1 MARARSS
8 VHDEPGGEFTFM
20 ANKPADLKD
29 LNMKAGTADML
40 KCRPRALCYY
50 SILLFLLFSITTKPF
65 AGQIS
70 SRVLEPRFLKN
81 KSFVQTYTCT
91 ALFDDT
97 TFIQSQFTLT
107 NLGISNQ
114 NAACKI
120 LVFRKAACPLCWNK
134 KYCRNEWRYAADS
147 MQSLE
152 IGPNQILIQ
161 GGKTIICVDNAKIKF
176 NITFGC
182 IPEVVTPPY
191 ASITANGRFFD
202 YAILI
207 RWARI
212 QAVLEQPGNHPE
224 TLNGYGMLELSRST
238 LFPSDMCR
246 GWITFRGYADA
257 ASCFQANLRLPR
269 DDKTPATGW
278 IWRGSDPRPRTITD
292 LLFESEEPKTG
303 RNRIVIR
310 QIVAPDTSF
319 MIDPQRL
326 LYRYSFIDEL
336 GPVLGLI
343 VKLVIGDPVTYYFE
357 ANARIGKDAPDIPGF
372 LEFMRIE

>member
-1 MARARSS
+1 
-8 VHDEPGGEFTFM
+8 
-20 ANKPADLKD
+20 
-29 LNMKAGTADML
+29 ML
-40 KCRPRALCYY
+40 KCRANALRYY
-50 SILLFLLFSITTKPF
+50 LIMLFLLFSITTKPF
-65 AGQIS
+65 AGQLS
-70 SRVLEPRFLKN
+70 SHVLEPRFLKN
-81 KSFVQTYTCT
+81 ESFVQTYTCT
-91 ALFDDT
+91 ALFDDA

-120 LVFRKAACPLCWNK
+120 LVFRKAAGPLCWNK
-134 KYCRNEWRYAADS
+134 KYCRNEWSYAADS
-147 MQSLE
+147 AQSLE

-161 GGKTIICVDNAKIKF
+161 GGKTIICVDNANAKV
-176 NITFGC
+176 NIAFDC
-182 IPEVVTPPY
+182 VPEKVIPPY
-191 ASITANGRFFD
+191 ASIAANGRFFD

-212 QAVLEQPGNHPE
+212 QAALERPGYHPE

-257 ASCFQANLRLPR
+257 ASFFQANLRLPR

-278 IWRGSDPRPRTITD
+278 VWKGSDQHPSAITD
-292 LLFESEEPKTG
+292 LHFESEVPATG
-303 RNRIVIR
+303 RNRLAVH
-310 QIVAPDTSF
+310 QIMASDTSF
-319 MIDPQRL
+319 SIVPGRL

-336 GPVLGLI
+336 GPVLGAI
-343 VKLVIGDPVTYYFE
+343 VKIVIGDPVTYYFE
-357 ANARIGKDAPDIPGF
+357 ANARLGADAPAIPGF

>member
-1 MARARSS
+1 
-8 VHDEPGGEFTFM
+8 
-20 ANKPADLKD
+20 
-29 LNMKAGTADML
+29 ML
-40 KCRPRALCYY
+40 KYLANVLRYY
-50 SILLFLLFSITTKPF
+50 LVMLLLLFSITAKSF
-65 AGQIS
+65 AGQVS

-120 LVFRKAACPLCWNK
+120 LVFRKAAGPLCWNK
-134 KYCRNEWRYAADS
+134 KYCRNEWRYSADPA
-147 MQSLE
+147 QSLE
-152 IGPNQILIQ
+152 IGPNRIVIQ
-161 GGKTIICVDNAKIKF
+161 EGKTIISMDNDSAKV
-176 NITFGC
+176 NITFDC
-182 IPEVVTPPY
+182 VPEKVTPPY
-191 ASITANGRFFD
+191 ANITANGRFFD

-207 RWARI
+207 RLAGI
-212 QAVLEQPGNHPE
+212 QAVLKRPGNHPE
-224 TLNGYGMLELSRST
+224 TLNGYGMLEVSRST
-238 LFPSDMCR
+238 MFPSDMCR

-278 IWRGSDPRPRTITD
+278 VWKGSDQRPFAITD
-292 LLFESEEPKTG
+292 LRLETEEPKTC
-303 RNRIVIR
+303 RNRLVVR
-310 QIVAPDTSF
+310 QIIAPDMSF
-319 MIDPQRL
+319 SIVPGRL

-336 GPVLGLI
+336 GPVLGAI

-357 ANARIGKDAPDIPGF
+357 ANTRLGADSPAIPGF